1 MMFFHVIVNPNTFM
15 DSTMPDKVGYWLYRG
30 VPLGVP
36 IIISLFLL
44 KFINIQGTNKK
55 LKRDMITRHFI
66 YITLYEIY
74 FYCIIHDFKIHSFA
88 IITKFKVI
96 WAMISF
102 LMTLNRIVFEPAIK
116 TVLKVEVK
124 RLLLIM

>member
-1 MMFFHVIVNPNTFM
+1 M
-15 DSTMPDKVGYWLYRG
+15 DKTVPDDVGYWLFRG
-30 VPLGVP
+30 VPLAVP

-74 FYCIIHDFKIHSFA
+74 FYCIIHDFKILTFA
-88 IITKFKVI
+88 VTIKIKVL
-96 WAMISF
+96 WAVSSF
-102 LMTLNRIVFEPAIK
+102 LMTINRIVFEPAIK
-116 TVLKVEVK
+116 TVLEVEMK
-124 RLLLIM
+124 RLLLMM